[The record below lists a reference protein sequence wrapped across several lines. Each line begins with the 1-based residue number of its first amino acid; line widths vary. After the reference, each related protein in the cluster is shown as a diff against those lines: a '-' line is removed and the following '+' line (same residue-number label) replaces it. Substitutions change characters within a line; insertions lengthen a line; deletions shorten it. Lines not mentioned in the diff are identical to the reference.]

1 MQMSFWKLQIMDFG
15 LFVLIQLGV
24 GRGNIQKEQEEG
36 GVQEHED
43 EAGWVKAHTDCA
55 HLNKVTSGLENLA
68 RFDAPCSK

>member
-1 MQMSFWKLQIMDFG
+1 LVFFVFSSQIFDKITTTMAASSG
-15 LFVLIQLGV
+15 EHHQPV
-24 GRGNIQKEQEEG
+24 KEQEEG

-43 EAGWVKAHTDCA
+43 EAGWVEAHTDCA